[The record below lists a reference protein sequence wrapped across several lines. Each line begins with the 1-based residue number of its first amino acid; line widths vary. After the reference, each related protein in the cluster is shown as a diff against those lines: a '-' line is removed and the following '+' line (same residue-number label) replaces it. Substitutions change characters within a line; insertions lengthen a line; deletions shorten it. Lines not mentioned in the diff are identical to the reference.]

1 MADLVVRV
9 TVIDETP
16 VRDPDVV
23 DGDPDYLTQAVAA
36 ADDGRTGRP
45 GNSAT
50 SPSQPRSRPT
60 RARPS
65 AGLFSFQEP
74 DMPAYLTRFSCL
86 LDVGTVAN
94 VVRAFDIYTALMA
107 DNAREDPPAEPFLLS
122 LTPEHGA
129 TRLWLR
135 EPGTADPQ
143 LLFTFVTRCAKTF
156 ALTGTWGFSGPAPP
170 LSLSSTAFPAAL
182 ICWISAQAAR
192 LNG

>member
-1 MADLVVRV
+1 
-9 TVIDETP
+9 
-16 VRDPDVV
+16 
-23 DGDPDYLTQAVAA
+23 
-36 ADDGRTGRP
+36 
-45 GNSAT
+45 
-50 SPSQPRSRPT
+50 
-60 RARPS
+60 
-65 AGLFSFQEP
+65 
-74 DMPAYLTRFSCL
+74 MPAYLTRFSCL

-143 LLFTFVTRCAKTF
+143 LLITFVTRCAKTF

-182 ICWISAQAAR
+182 ICWISTQAAR